1 MYPFY
6 FYQLWGLLNPIIS
19 SDFLSMSW
27 QILNENCLKTLQD
40 YQVQKV
46 KFDYVINDLS
56 EYLIDTDTGKCIDN
70 EAKY

>member
-1 MYPFY
+1 
-6 FYQLWGLLNPIIS
+6 
-19 SDFLSMSW
+19 MSW

-56 EYLIDTDTGKCIDN
+56 EYLIDTDTGKYIDN
-70 EAKY
+70 EAAIGPL